1 MTDKHTPGPWYVA
14 ANDALGRRGQ
24 EHAHH
29 TVHADNGV
37 PVCRMGGNTT
47 AHTDTRANARL
58 IAAAPELLAAL
69 RAIKAAIEAP
79 GSYRDTV
86 NAVDRITQ
94 AAIAKATE

>member
-1 MTDKHTPGPWYVA
+1 MTDKHTPGPWETAGECEYVMSRHA
-14 ANDALGRRGQ
+14 PSGATNRVICENVFSDA
-24 EHAHH
+24 
-29 TVHADNGV
+29 D
-37 PVCRMGGNTT
+37 
-47 AHTDTRANARL
+47 ARL

-69 RAIKAAIEAP
+69 HAIKAAIEAP